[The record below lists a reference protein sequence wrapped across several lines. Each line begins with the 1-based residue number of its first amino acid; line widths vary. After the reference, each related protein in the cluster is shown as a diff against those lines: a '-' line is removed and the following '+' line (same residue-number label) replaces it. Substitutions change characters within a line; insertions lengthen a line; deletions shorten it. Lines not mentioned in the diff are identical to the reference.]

1 MMASTNREHLSRLIT
16 FPLVRCPEREYR
28 KGILAKH
35 GDTPLNRSFL
45 KQCVYTADKL
55 KKG

>member
-35 GDTPLNRSFL
+35 GDNPLNRSFL